1 MFLGRRAELETLARA
16 FASNRSELIPIY
28 GRRRVGKSELILHF
42 IEDKPAVYYLG
53 KTSAS
58 QLQIQEFLQESARSL
73 AEPLL
78 ADLSAEEW
86 KRALLAVVGRF
97 RAGGK
102 LVLVFDEFQWMV
114 AASPELPSVLQECW
128 DRHWQKTGKVML
140 ILCGSYIGF
149 MEREVL
155 GKKSPLFGRRT
166 AQILLKPFAYR
177 EAAEFHPRWALADRA
192 RAYFICGGVPLYL
205 RMFEPSRSIEQNI
218 EATLL
223 DEFAPLHREPDF
235 LLREELRD
243 VTNYYT
249 LLRAIAAGNTRSRD
263 IADHSG
269 IAERSL
275 HYYIQQLS
283 DLGYVG
289 RAHPLAG
296 ARPQARNV
304 RYTIEDPLLRFWF
317 RFVFPNSSFIQQRGA
332 RAAFRERIRPELE
345 GYFGYCFERLCR
357 EALPELYRRENVGA
371 AFQVGEYWDKRVQI
385 DVVGLRDDR
394 WTDLGECKWGASAPR
409 SDPVSGLRAKADLYP
424 NQRGSTL
431 GLRVFTRERERPQ
444 QTPKDVSWHTLAN
457 IYDA

>member
-1 MFLGRRAELETLARA
+1 MFLGRKAELETLARA
-16 FASNRSELIPIY
+16 YASKRSEFIPIY

-53 KTSAS
+53 KTSAA

-73 AEPLL
+73 GEPLL
-78 ADLSAEEW
+78 ADLNAEEW
-86 KRALLAVVGRF
+86 KRVLLAVVERF
-97 RAGGK
+97 RGDGK
-102 LVLVFDEFQWMV
+102 LVLVFDEFQWTV

-128 DRHWQKTGKVML
+128 DRYWQKTGKVML
-140 ILCGSYIGF
+140 ILCGSYVGF

-155 GKKSPLFGRRT
+155 GKKSPMFGRRT
-166 AQILLKPFAYR
+166 AQILLKPFPYR

-192 RAYFICGGVPLYL
+192 RAYFVCGGVPLYL
-205 RMFEPSRSIEQNI
+205 RMFDPGRSIEQNI

-223 DEFAPLHREPDF
+223 DEFAPLYREPDF

-243 VTNYYT
+243 VTNYFT
-249 LLRAIAAGNTRSRD
+249 LLRAIAAGKTRSRD
-263 IADHSG
+263 IAAHSG

-289 RAHPLAG
+289 RAHPLVG
-296 ARPQARNV
+296 TRPQARNV

-357 EALPELYRRENVGA
+357 EALPELYLREDVGA
-371 AFQVGEYWDKRVQI
+371 AFEVGEYWDKGVQI
-385 DVVGLRDDR
+385 DVVGLRQDR
-394 WTDLGECKWGASAPR
+394 WTDLGECKWGAGASR
-409 SDPVSGLRAKADLYP
+409 SDPVSELRRKSELYP
-424 NQRGSTL
+424 NARGATL
-431 GLRVFTRERERPQ
+431 GLRVFTREKERQPA
-444 QTPKDVSWHTLAN
+444 PKEVRWHTLADL
-457 IYDA
+457 YA